1 MRKQGF
7 GLYEGG
13 GRWGLHHIFHVL
25 LIEQVEESTDRFKKF
40 SLNFSIYTR
49 DVNDSLAQE

>member
-25 LIEQVEESTDRFKKF
+25 LLEQVEESTDRFKKF
-40 SLNFSIYTR
+40 SLNFLIYTR